1 MLLFIV
7 GLSGFVQKLC
17 KTAAKIIKKSKLY
30 KIIGNIAFFL
40 YLCTDINR
48 YPPLMRPLYLIL
60 GIIAVLLGT
69 IGIFVPGL
77 PTTPL
82 VLLASWCF
90 YHSSPKMQ
98 QWLLQSFLGRYI
110 RDYRD
115 RGGLTPRKRVYILL
129 LMTTMVA
136 ISTIFFIHSLPI
148 RIVVWV
154 AGLIGCLVVGF
165 VVPKA
170 KE

>member
-1 MLLFIV
+1 
-7 GLSGFVQKLC
+7 
-17 KTAAKIIKKSKLY
+17 
-30 KIIGNIAFFL
+30 
-40 YLCTDINR
+40 
-48 YPPLMRPLYLIL
+48 
-60 GIIAVLLGT
+60 
-69 IGIFVPGL
+69 
-77 PTTPL
+77 
-82 VLLASWCF
+82 
-90 YHSSPKMQ
+90 MQ

-115 RGGLTPRKRVYILL
+115 RGGLTLRKRVYILL